1 MQLQDEML
9 ELLFRSTNNQGKR
22 GNSIQTVNI
31 FDFFFLVFQNFFI
44 TFMITNTSHLFVSE
58 KEFELINWIF
68 C

>member
-22 GNSIQTVNI
+22 GNSIQTVKKEEVK
-31 FDFFFLVFQNFFI
+31 DVVFQNFFI